1 MGLGGVEPPTSRLSG
16 VRSNHLSYKPQACQ
30 YPLTHTANTPCC
42 RSIARA
48 SPVYILEDRIAEPAP
63 NYRPKMTAL
72 LRKEVIQPHLP
83 VRLPCYDLAPV
94 MRLTLDTC
102 LPEGLAQRR
111 QVLRTSIA

>member
-1 MGLGGVEPPTSRLSG
+1 M
-16 VRSNHLSYKPQACQ
+16 RSNHLSYKPQACQ
-30 YPLTHTANTPCC
+30 YPLPQPARTPKRSTA
-42 RSIARA
+42 RG